1 MAGPSLRPLAAAV
14 LLAVPAAIL
23 CFYLTAPSSGPAV
36 RGTSDHPP
44 MSPPMP
50 GEWNHAPVSFAGR
63 SGPAAD
69 FLSRTKVLDQRP
81 LVLGGERQ
89 GVEKL
94 VQSRSG
100 HRLYRA
106 VESWDARQPGS
117 APSGFQLR
125 VYAADRVIVR
135 TTPDLDAGELAR
147 ILRNEG
153 LHLRRQIA
161 EGVFSVQTREANLDA
176 VPLALATLARLGTV
190 VAKAEPDGV
199 GFGGGA
205 PPDDPYF
212 PQQWNLANTGQ
223 LGGVPGADVR
233 ALGLWDVWQQAAG
246 VTVAVLDTGL
256 DFTQPD
262 LQGLDR
268 AGYDFVNGDTD
279 PSDDNGH
286 GTAITGVILA
296 NTGNGIGIAGLTTG
310 VRLLVV
316 KILNAG
322 NEGLTSDLIAGLAYA
337 RTNGAA
343 VMNLS
348 LVDYPAPGEYST
360 DDTLLAEQLVLC
372 ESAGIVLSIS
382 AGNNGTDNDITPNY
396 PSSYTNA
403 NIISVG
409 GHDRYDERWSGAP
422 LPSNYGATSVDLFA
436 PGRSVPT
443 TARPGTGFL
452 PEVGGD
458 YTYYT
463 GTSIA
468 TPHVTGTAAV
478 LKALNPSWGATEIK
492 DAILRSVKTNA
503 AYTGLCLSGGRLDAL
518 DALGHA
524 ANQQPNR
531 DSDTDGSGN
540 LLEYLAGTRADSAAV
555 RPQVS
560 TTLEPSTLAVS
571 MSRNERPYGTL
582 RITASQTLEFWS
594 TNGVSTELSTPTLLH
609 GAVDRTG
616 LGQSF
621 MRIEAVPTGTN

>member
-1 MAGPSLRPLAAAV
+1 MAGFSLRPPVSAV
-14 LLAVPAAIL
+14 LLAVLAALL
-23 CFYLTAPSSGPAV
+23 CWHLTAPSRGPADARSLTPPAPDERD
-36 RGTSDHPP
+36 RGP
-44 MSPPMP
+44 
-50 GEWNHAPVSFAGR
+50 ASFAGR
-63 SGPAAD
+63 DGPAAR
-69 FLSRTKVLDQRP
+69 FLSRATVLDQRP
-81 LVLGGERQ
+81 LPADGNRQ

-94 VQSRSG
+94 VPSRSG
-100 HRLYRA
+100 HRLYRT
-106 VESWDARQPGS
+106 VESWEAGPGGTV
-117 APSGFQLR
+117 SGFQLR

-135 TTPDLDAGELAR
+135 TAPDTNPDQLAR
-147 ILRNEG
+147 VLRNEG
-153 LHLRRQIA
+153 LHLGRQIA

-176 VPLALATLARLGTV
+176 VPRALATLAQLGAV
-190 VAKAEPDGV
+190 VAQAEPDGV

-223 LGGVPGADVR
+223 NGGVRGADIR
-233 ALGLWDVWQQAAG
+233 ALGLWDVWQRAAG

-262 LQGLDR
+262 LQGLDWT
-268 AGYDFVNGDTD
+268 GYDFVN
-279 PSDDNGH
+279 DDANPADDHGH
-286 GTAITGVILA
+286 GTAVTGVILA
-296 NTGNGIGIAGLTTG
+296 NTGNGLGIAGLTTG

-316 KILNAG
+316 KVLDAA

-348 LVDYPAPGEYST
+348 LVGYPAPGEFPT
-360 DDTLLAEQLVLC
+360 DDTLLTQQLALC
-372 ESAGIVLSIS
+372 QSAGIVLCIS
-382 AGNNGTDNDITPNY
+382 AGNNGTDNNITPNY

-409 GHDRYDERWSGAP
+409 GHDRNDVRWSGAS

-443 TARPGTGFL
+443 TVRPGTGFL
-452 PEVGGD
+452 PAVGGD
-458 YTYYT
+458 YSYYT

-478 LKALNPSWGATEIK
+478 LKALNPTWGATEIK
-492 DAILRSVKTNA
+492 KAILDNVKTNA

-518 DALGHA
+518 DAFGFA
-524 ANQQPNR
+524 ANLQPNR
-531 DSDTDGSGN
+531 DSDSDGSGN
-540 LLEYLAGTRADSAAV
+540 LLEYLAGTRADTAAV
-555 RPQVS
+555 RPHVS
-560 TTLEPSTLAVS
+560 MTLDASTLTMS

-594 TNGVSTELSTPTLLH
+594 TNGLSKDLSTPTVLR

>member
-14 LLAVPAAIL
+14 LLAAPAAVL
-23 CFYLTAPSSGPAV
+23 CFYPTAPSSGPAF
-36 RGTSDHPP
+36 RGTSDRAPL
-44 MSPPMP
+44 SPSMP
-50 GEWNHAPVSFAGR
+50 GGWNHAPVSFAGR
-63 SGPAAD
+63 SGPGAE

-81 LVLGGERQ
+81 LALGGDRQ

-94 VQSRSG
+94 VPSRSG
-100 HRLYRA
+100 HRLYRT
-106 VESWDARQPGS
+106 VESWDARHPGS
-117 APSGFQLR
+117 APSGFRLR
-125 VYAADRVIVR
+125 VYAADRVIIR
-135 TTPDLDAGELAR
+135 TAPDFDAGELAR
-147 ILRNEG
+147 ILHKEG

-161 EGVFSVQTREANLDA
+161 EGVFSLQTPEADLDA
-176 VPLALATLARLGTV
+176 VPRALATLARLGAV
-190 VAKAEPDGV
+190 VTKAEPDGV

-233 ALGLWDVWQQAAG
+233 ALGFWDVWQRAAG

-262 LQGLDR
+262 LQGLDW
-268 AGYDFVNGDTD
+268 AGYDFVNGDTN

-286 GTAITGVILA
+286 GTAVTGVILA
-296 NTGNGIGIAGLTTG
+296 NTGNGIGVAGLTTG

-348 LVDYPAPGEYST
+348 LVGYPAPKEFPAE
-360 DDTLLAEQLVLC
+360 DTLLAEQLALC
-372 ESAGIVLSIS
+372 QSAGIVLSIS

-409 GHDRYDERWSGAP
+409 GHDRYDVRWSGTNN
-422 LPSNYGATSVDLFA
+422 PSNYGATSVDLFA

-443 TARPGTGFL
+443 TAR
-452 PEVGGD
+452 GGS
-458 YTYYT
+458 YASYT

-492 DAILRSVKTNA
+492 EAILGSVKTKA

-518 DALGHA
+518 DALGRA

-560 TTLEPSTLAVS
+560 TTVEPSTLAVS

-616 LGQSF
+616 LEQSF
-621 MRIEAVPTGTN
+621 IRIEAVPTGTN